1 MSIPEVARAC
11 DLTDSTVRSIIDR
24 KQKRI
29 ALNIAFKLSS
39 GLGVPLERL
48 NGEPPINEKAPA
60 PKNPEADARL
70 QEIISC
76 YHAMNEQG
84 KNFLLTQT
92 RMMAQ
97 SKEFVSEEAESKNA

>member
-11 DLTDSTVRSIIDR
+11 GLTDSTVRSIIDR
-24 KQKRI
+24 KQKKI

-39 GLGVPLERL
+39 GLDIPLERL
-48 NGEPPINEKAPA
+48 NGELPSNEKAPA
-60 PKNPEADARL
+60 PEKPEADARL
-70 QEIISC
+70 QEIVSC
-76 YHAMNEQG
+76 YHTMNEQG